1 MISISQKI
9 RKLFELA
16 QGSIDFPYFSGFPKN
31 ACEGASLFLGA
42 TLKEKYPES
51 HIEYIKGYDENGA
64 IHFWLEVNAMVFDIT
79 ADQFP
84 EIEPPLFGVDHQPLA
99 SICRDIEKQEIS
111 DAFKASDV
119 TNPVY
124 KHSLMLE
131 IRHYLHTN
139 V

>member
-1 MISISQKI
+1 MISTSQKV

-16 QGSIDFPYFSGFPKN
+16 QGNIDLPYFSGFPKN

-42 TLKEKYPES
+42 ILKEKSPES
-51 HIEYIKGYDENGA
+51 HIEYLKGHDENGA
-64 IHFWLEVNAMVFDIT
+64 IHFWLEIDAMVFDIT

-84 EIEPPLFGVDHQPLA
+84 EIEFPLFGVTNQPLA
-99 SICRDIEKQEIS
+99 STYSDIERQEIS
-111 DAFKASDV
+111 GAFKASDV
-119 TNPVY
+119 TTPVY

-131 IRHYLHTN
+131 IRHYLSTN